1 MVRVTVRYFDGEKKR
16 SALHKQI
23 DLTNLD
29 VNLTE
34 IGETTYIV
42 LSYARAVTSLHL

>member
-1 MVRVTVRYFDGEKKR
+1 MRRRYFDGSKKR
-16 SALHKQI
+16 ATLHKRT

-34 IGETTYIV
+34 IDDTTYIV
-42 LSYARAVTSLHL
+42 LSYALSASSLHA